1 MSIKRKKGFTLLE
14 TLLAMV
20 ILSTG
25 ILLLTNSWS
34 GSFARIRKTQLTN
47 EISALLERKM
57 VEIDAEYAGK
67 SLESIPEEQAE
78 DFGEEYA
85 QYSWKM
91 QSKELEV
98 PDLSASM
105 TAREGGANEMAIMII
120 RQLSEHLSKSVKE
133 VKVSI
138 IYKGGA
144 KPIEYSATTYF
155 VNYDRQLSLGGA
167 GGGAGAGQ

>member
-1 MSIKRKKGFTLLE
+1 MRSSHRKGFTLLE

-20 ILSTG
+20 ILSSG

-34 GSFARIRKTQLTN
+34 GSFARLKKTQLTT

-57 VEIDAEYAGK
+57 VEIEAEYAGK
-67 SLESIPEEQAE
+67 PLEAIPEEQSE
-78 DFGEEYA
+78 DFGEDYP
-85 QYSWKM
+85 QYSWEL

-98 PDLSASM
+98 PDLSASL
-105 TAREGGANEMAIMII
+105 TAREGGANEMLIMVI

-138 IYKGGA
+138 VYKGG
-144 KPIEYSATTYF
+144 KNPIRYSATTYF
-155 VNYDRQLSLGGA
+155 VNYDKPLSI
-167 GGGAGAGQ
+167 GGAGAPAGGN

>member
-1 MSIKRKKGFTLLE
+1 MIRKKRKGFTLLE

-57 VEIDAEYAGK
+57 VEIEVEYAGK
-67 SLESIPEEQAE
+67 PLESIPEERAE
-78 DFGEEYA
+78 DFSEDFS
-85 QYSWKM
+85 QYSWRM

-98 PDLSASM
+98 PDLSASLS
-105 TAREGGANEMAIMII
+105 AREGGANEMLITVI
-120 RQLSEHLSKSVKE
+120 RQLSEHLAKSVKE
-133 VKVSI
+133 VKVVI
-138 IYKGGA
+138 IYKGGK
-144 KPIEYSATTYF
+144 KPLEYSATTYF
-155 VNYDRQLSLGGA
+155 VDYDRPLAIGGA
-167 GGGAGAGQ
+167 GGGQQ